1 MAVLCR
7 HIEHT
12 ALVYRNLSIR
22 GVLSVYFSGQYIE
35 VDSYL
40 RLCTI
45 HTGNRLL
52 PNHSWRCTRIGVQDW
67 LLMVSRE
74 VACVV
79 QLVLQFSYAPIAV
92 RSLLGATHVEEGL
105 SERMR
110 AGSSD
115 NDEV

>member
-1 MAVLCR
+1 
-7 HIEHT
+7 
-12 ALVYRNLSIR
+12 
-22 GVLSVYFSGQYIE
+22 
-35 VDSYL
+35 
-40 RLCTI
+40 
-45 HTGNRLL
+45 
-52 PNHSWRCTRIGVQDW
+52 
-67 LLMVSRE
+67 MVSRE